1 MWKEE
6 EGECVVGVPQ
16 LPALS
21 TRSIALGGRREEE
34 REEEEEEE
42 EDDG

>member
-1 MWKEE
+1 M
-6 EGECVVGVPQ
+6 GVPQ

-42 EDDG
+42 EEEADGG